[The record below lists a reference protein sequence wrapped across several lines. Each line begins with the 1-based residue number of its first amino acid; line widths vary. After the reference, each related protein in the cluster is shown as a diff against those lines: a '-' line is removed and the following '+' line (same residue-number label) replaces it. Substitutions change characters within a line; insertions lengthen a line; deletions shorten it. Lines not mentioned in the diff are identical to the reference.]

1 MKRFP
6 IACCVTAV
14 LAAASTPAYA
24 CQGPQFESVIY
35 PVMEEKPDQSDGVT
49 GDVFKI
55 RYSGERAGEQNR
67 LWPNYYV
74 VEVTE
79 GKMKGQKLAIPAHV
93 TSCHS
98 VNISNGAEGYVLGIL
113 QKTDRDGKKLDIPI
127 LSTGLSGTVRKGYQF
142 PPPS

>member
-1 MKRFP
+1 MKSFP
-6 IACCVTAV
+6 IACCVAAI
-14 LAAASTPAYA
+14 LAAAATPVYA

-35 PVMEEKPDQSDGVT
+35 PVMEEKPDQSDGAK

-55 RYSGERAGEQNR
+55 RYSGERTGRQDR
-67 LWPNYYV
+67 LWPNFYV

-98 VNISNGAEGYVLGIL
+98 VNIADGAEGYVIGIL

-127 LSTGLSGTVRKGYQF
+127 LSTGLSGTVRKPYEF
-142 PPPS
+142 PARS